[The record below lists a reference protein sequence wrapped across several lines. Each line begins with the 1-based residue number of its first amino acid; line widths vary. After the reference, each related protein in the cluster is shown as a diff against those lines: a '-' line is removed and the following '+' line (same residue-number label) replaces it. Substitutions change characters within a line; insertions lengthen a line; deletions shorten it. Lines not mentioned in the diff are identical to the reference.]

1 MISSVSTFCA
11 PDDSDCEDAVA
22 RSEKAKVIHITHF
35 QCVPK
40 NIKSSKYPMTHPR
53 T

>member
-22 RSEKAKVIHITHF
+22 RSEKAMVIHITHF
-35 QCVPK
+35 QMGINVFPK
-40 NIKSSKYPMTHPR
+40 ILRAQSIP
-53 T
+53 